1 MFLTLKQKAYIYKPK
16 DYTKLFNSLV
26 NFLKGKKYLKK
37 IISKSDSLFMNILA
51 KLMFFCPGF
60 MYSYTTTIGNKIYFS
75 SLSVKEKRREDIIV
89 LAHEALHLYDY
100 KRFNI
105 LFYFLYLFPQSLC
118 VLALLAFLAFIN
130 LNCLWFLLFLI
141 FLLPFPAP
149 WRTYF
154 ELRAYIISFWTLD
167 ILTPNMETKDEF
179 ASSIEEYFTKKY
191 YYFMCPSSKIFKKLF
206 NYYFYKFD
214 TGSKEILYYIVNN
227 CRL

>member
-16 DYTKLFNSLV
+16 DYTKLFNGLV
-26 NFLKGKKYLKK
+26 NFLKSKKHLKA
-37 IISKSDSLFMNILA
+37 IINKEDSLLMKILA

-60 MYSYTTTIGNKIYFS
+60 MYSYTTTIGDKIYSFP
-75 SLSVKEKRREDIIV
+75 LNLKEKRREDIIV

-100 KRFNI
+100 KRFGI
-105 LFYFLYLFPQSLC
+105 LFYFLYLFPQSLSI
-118 VLALLAFLAFIN
+118 LALLAFLAFIN
-130 LNCLWFLLFLI
+130 LGFLWFLLCLF
-141 FLLPFPAP
+141 FLLPLPAP

-154 ELRAYIISFWTLD
+154 ELRAYIISFWVLE
-167 ILTPNMETKDEF
+167 ILTPNMETRDEF
-179 ASSIEEYFTKKY
+179 SSSIEEYFVKKY

-227 CRL
+227 VRL